1 MWSEFHIEDALW
13 RIPASRMKG
22 TLITKETGADHVI
35 PLSRQVLALLEELRP
50 YTGRYRLLF
59 PGLRDPANTPM
70 SSETINKALK
80 ILEFQGNRRAMA
92 SAAWRRPV

>member
-1 MWSEFHIEDALW
+1 
-13 RIPASRMKG
+13 MKG
-22 TLITKETGADHVI
+22 TLITKETGANHVI

-50 YTGRYRLLF
+50 YTGHYRLLF

-80 ILEFQGNRRAMA
+80 ILGIQGGGGTDGP
-92 SAAWRRPV
+92 WLPRPGVDHYE